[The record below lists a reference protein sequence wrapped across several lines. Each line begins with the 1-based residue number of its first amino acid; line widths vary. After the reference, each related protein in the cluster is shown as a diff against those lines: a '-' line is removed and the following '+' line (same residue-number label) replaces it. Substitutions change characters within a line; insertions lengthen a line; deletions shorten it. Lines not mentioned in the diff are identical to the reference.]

1 MTGTD
6 SDGDNE
12 GDGDSPTT
20 GDAVAESARSGCA
33 TEDWPT
39 FAITYTFNPGDL
51 VGRDEPAPDELVLFQ
66 TDDRTGTTAW
76 LTAERGSY
84 VSVEDVR

>member
-6 SDGDNE
+6 SDGDSE
-12 GDGDSPTT
+12 GDGDSPMT
-20 GDAVAESARSGCA
+20 DRAVEESARGASA

-39 FAITYTFNPGDL
+39 FPITYTFNPGDL
-51 VGRDEPAPDELVLFQ
+51 VGRDEPAPDELVLFEA
-66 TDDRTGTTAW
+66 DDRTGTTAW
-76 LTAERGSY
+76 VTAERGSY